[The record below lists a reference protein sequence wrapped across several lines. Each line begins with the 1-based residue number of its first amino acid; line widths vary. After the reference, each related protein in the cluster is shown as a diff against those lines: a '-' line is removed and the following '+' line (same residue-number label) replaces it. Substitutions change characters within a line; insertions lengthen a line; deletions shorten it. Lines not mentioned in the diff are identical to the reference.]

1 MVAVACRLTKIA
13 ERCQPKKKNQFI
25 SGWIVWRLF
34 YTTVQWKLTAVRT
47 VCHSQSLCF
56 KEDTGPLRKVKRTV
70 INTVIDLENM
80 TSGLE
85 ERRNMTAPRDRGTMG
100 CLWKRNAKWMLEFPQ
115 GALAKFLQRA
125 LPIESTYFLRSYQQ
139 FSTLYNT
146 PYSLDL
152 LGNAMYS
159 GSYKNI
165 FLLQLLVFWF
175 HIIYQQYTSTD
186 TLCIV

>member
-1 MVAVACRLTKIA
+1 MST
-13 ERCQPKKKNQFI
+13 KKKNQYI

-34 YTTVQWKLTAVRT
+34 YTPVQWKLTAVRT

-70 INTVIDLENM
+70 INMVIDLENM
-80 TSGLE
+80 TLELE

-100 CLWKRNAKWMLEFPQ
+100 CLWKCNAKWMLEFPQ

-152 LGNAMYS
+152 LRQCNAFR
-159 GSYKNI
+159 K
-165 FLLQLLVFWF
+165 LQKYLSSSTPWVLIPYYLPTVS
-175 HIIYQQYTSTD
+175 STD